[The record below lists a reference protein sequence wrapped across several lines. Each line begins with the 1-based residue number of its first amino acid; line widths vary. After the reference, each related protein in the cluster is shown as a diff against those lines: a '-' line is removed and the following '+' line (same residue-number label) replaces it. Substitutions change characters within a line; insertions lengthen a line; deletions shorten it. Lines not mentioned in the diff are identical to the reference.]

1 VPEDDFAPSVAQLT
15 ASNSAYADSF
25 DLAGLP
31 VPPSRNLAV
40 VTCMDCRIDVL
51 GMLGL
56 AVGEAHVM
64 RNAGGVVT
72 DDTIRSLC
80 LSQRLL
86 GTKEIVLVHHT
97 ACGLQ
102 GVDGDALLDELEAEL
117 GKRPAWSVQSF
128 ADPFDDVRKS
138 IDRLIASP
146 FVPHGDWISGFVYDV
161 STGRLHPV
169 D

>member
-1 VPEDDFAPSVAQLT
+1 MPEDDFAPSVTQLT

-31 VPPSRNLAV
+31 APPSRNLAV

-102 GVDGDALLDELEAEL
+102 GLDGDALLDELEAEL

-128 ADPFDDVRKS
+128 ADPFDDVRES